1 MRVRSLARKRRT
13 DIVASHSNATDSF
26 PYPRGSVVGVLPDD
40 ATFEEARRRLER
52 SGFGADRCD
61 VLHGDE
67 GLARIDVHGEAHGAV
82 GNITRWVQGALS
94 DDADHVRRY
103 AEYLRAGDYVVG
115 VAVGDDEAA
124 KQRAADAF
132 RAAHAEF
139 LNYYGENYVEDLR
152 ASA

>member
-1 MRVRSLARKRRT
+1 MRPERST
-13 DIVASHSNATDSF
+13 DIVAGNSNATDSF
-26 PYPRGSVVGVLPDD
+26 PYPRGSVVGVLSDD
-40 ATFEEARRRLER
+40 ATFEEARQRLER

-67 GLARIDVHGEAHGAV
+67 GVARIDAQGQAHGTFGKVMRKVQAAV
-82 GNITRWVQGALS
+82 S

-103 AEYLRAGDYVVG
+103 VEYLRDGDYVVG

-124 KQRAADAF
+124 KQRAAEAF

-152 ASA
+152 GSA